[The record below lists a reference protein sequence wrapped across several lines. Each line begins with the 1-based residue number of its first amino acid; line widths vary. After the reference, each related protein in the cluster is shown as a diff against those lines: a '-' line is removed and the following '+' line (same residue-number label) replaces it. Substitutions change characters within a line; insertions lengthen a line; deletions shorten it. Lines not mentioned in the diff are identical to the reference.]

1 MITTILNNITIAA
14 IVIPSVISSGS
25 AAVSHTQN
33 TIPVT
38 KELKSSTSVV
48 SLAAVENVVTLAEQ
62 GEVTHTTHLSP
73 IPLVSEQ
80 KPVSDESTT
89 DTKKEPVK
97 PVLPE
102 QSPTATPAPV
112 AVPTSSFDEVY
123 KQAGAKYGVPWQIL
137 YGIHMTETGGRDG
150 MIMNHSGSG
159 ARGPMQFMPGTW
171 AAYGVDGNGD
181 GVADID
187 NAVDAIYGA
196 ANFLA
201 KHGSLEAGLR
211 SYGGNTVRTLAL
223 ARERGF
229 EAN

>member
-14 IVIPSVISSGS
+14 VVIPSVISSGS

-33 TIPVT
+33 TVPVT

-48 SLAAVENVVTLAEQ
+48 PLTTVETVVTLAEQ
-62 GEVTHTTHLSP
+62 GEKINPSP
-73 IPLVSEQ
+73 IPLVVEP
-80 KPVSDESTT
+80 KPVSDKSAT
-89 DTKKEPVK
+89 DTKEEATKS
-97 PVLPE
+97 VLPKKT
-102 QSPTATPAPV
+102 STVTSAPV
-112 AVPTSSFDEVY
+112 AAPASSFDEVY
-123 KQAGAKYGVPWQIL
+123 KQAGAKYGVPWQVL

-150 MIMNHSGSG
+150 KIMNASGSG

-211 SYGGNTVRTLAL
+211 SYGGNTARTLAL
-223 ARERGF
+223 ARERGY